1 MTNDPP
7 LYVSPRSRKGICFF
21 FIICLIIIFLPRI
34 VRSFDKPLSINLSKT
49 AIETFNEKRNW
60 HKKKEYQKKSRP
72 AYKKKVFLA
81 PERRFDPN
89 QYQKND
95 WIKLGLSE
103 KQVAVVLKFTEKG
116 LYSND
121 DLEKIFVI
129 PSTLFNLIKDS
140 TYYPIAPT
148 KKQEFTEKKLLVT
161 HEIELNI
168 NTASENDLLSIKGLG
183 PYFAKAILKYKA
195 ELGGFV
201 RKSQLMEIFKMSNE
215 SYDKIAP
222 YLTINPSDVRT
233 ININE
238 ATVEEL
244 NAHPYLNWGQANS
257 IVKMRMQKVGFK
269 DINEIKQSHLIDE
282 ETYEKL
288 IPYLSI

>member
-1 MTNDPP
+1 
-7 LYVSPRSRKGICFF
+7 
-21 FIICLIIIFLPRI
+21 
-34 VRSFDKPLSINLSKT
+34 
-49 AIETFNEKRNW
+49 
-60 HKKKEYQKKSRP
+60 
-72 AYKKKVFLA
+72 
-81 PERRFDPN
+81 
-89 QYQKND
+89 
-95 WIKLGLSE
+95 
-103 KQVAVVLKFTEKG
+103 
-116 LYSND
+116 
-121 DLEKIFVI
+121 LEKIFVI

-168 NTASENDLLSIKGLG
+168 NTASEKDLLGIKGLG

-222 YLTINPSDVRT
+222 YLTINPSDVRA

-257 IVKMRMQKVGFK
+257 IVKMRMQKARFK

>member
-1 MTNDPP
+1 M
-7 LYVSPRSRKGICFF
+7 
-21 FIICLIIIFLPRI
+21 
-34 VRSFDKPLSINLSKT
+34 
-49 AIETFNEKRNW
+49 
-60 HKKKEYQKKSRP
+60 KKSRQ
-72 AYKKKVFLA
+72 ADKKKVFLA

-129 PSTLFNLIKDS
+129 PSILFNLIKDS
-140 TYYPIAPT
+140 TYYPTAPI
-148 KKQEFTEKKLLVT
+148 KKQEFPEKKLLVT
-161 HEIELNI
+161 HEMELNI
-168 NTASENDLLSIKGLG
+168 NTASEKDLLGIKGLG

-222 YLTINPSDVRT
+222 FLSINPSDVRT

-244 NAHPYLNWGQANS
+244 NAHPYINWGQANS

>member
-1 MTNDPP
+1 MD
-7 LYVSPRSRKGICFF
+7 
-21 FIICLIIIFLPRI
+21 
-34 VRSFDKPLSINLSKT
+34 SFDF
-49 AIETFNEKRNW
+49 TFSEHNTHFLVKNEIDPN
-60 HKKKEYQKKSRP
+60 QI
-72 AYKKKVFLA
+72 L
-81 PERRFDPN
+81 FDPN

-121 DLEKIFVI
+121 DLEKIIVI
-129 PSTLFNLIKDS
+129 PYTLFNIIKDS

-168 NTASENDLLSIKGLG
+168 NTASEKDLLGIKGLG

-282 ETYEKL
+282 
-288 IPYLSI
+288 